1 MNYRLKGNEEFTI
14 SLYKDSIQE
23 LTHDLS
29 LVKNDSTK
37 KVIQDEID
45 YCIRRVNEI
54 ERLMKNNENL

>member
-1 MNYRLKGNEEFTI
+1 MNYRLKGNEELTI

-23 LTHDLS
+23 LIDDLL

-45 YCIRRVNEI
+45 YCIKRVSQI
-54 ERLMKNNENL
+54 EELIKS

>member
-23 LTHDLS
+23 LSEDLL

-37 KVIQDEID
+37 NVIQDEID
-45 YCIRRVNEI
+45 YCIKRINQI
-54 ERLMKNNENL
+54 EELIKS